1 MVLADKADDAGWLS
15 DLVSTQGGWANI
27 PPKSNRASP
36 IRFSPWLCKRRNLIE
51 RFFNKLPSLWAFA
64 QSEQTAAVGKNAVDR
79 ERRTWGRIAAW
90 SVWGRLLSGRFQLA
104 VQLKRTFVSIPPH
117 GASSQ

>member
-1 MVLADKADDAGWLS
+1 MTSRPRPGLLEGIGKGWMVLADKADDAGWLS
-15 DLVSTQGGWANI
+15 DLVFRQGGWANI
-27 PPKSNRASP
+27 PPKSNRANP
-36 IRFSPWLCKRRNLIE
+36 IRFSPWLYKRRNLIE

-90 SVWGRLLSGRFQLA
+90 SVWGR
-104 VQLKRTFVSIPPH
+104 
-117 GASSQ
+117 